1 MSRMIDVGIDLGTT
15 NTTIAVLDGID
26 ARVIPNKFGSTVT
39 PSAVWV
45 DKRGRIRVG
54 KEAREHVLDDVG
66 GSAVTEFKQLMGGGD
81 DTRHTFP
88 NGTSML
94 PEELSAEV
102 LKSVKLDYQSNTGSE
117 LHAAVITV
125 PAAFENPST
134 AATRRAAELAG
145 FVKSPLLLEPAAA
158 SLAYGFQ
165 TETENVYWFVYDFG
179 GGTFDAAVMR
189 VRDGQIQVVN
199 HNGNNRL
206 GGKLIDW
213 DIVERRIVPGL
224 MAQYDLP
231 DFHRGNPQWRDALG
245 KLKYLAE
252 GAKIEVCRTRQPAE
266 IFLEFLCKDASGTPV
281 EVDYELTPDDVRGVS
296 EVHIRSTLDLCHA
309 TLSEADLTGSD
320 MARILMVGGSTLN
333 PWVRDA
339 VASEVSGQVEF
350 GIDPVTVVARGAAI
364 FASMQEHPE
373 VGGRPIAPG
382 TWTID
387 VVHKPVGNVPDPDIG
402 GRASGP
408 DDQSPEGYTIELID
422 ARTRWSTGRITLGAD
437 GAFMTQLH
445 AERQRRHEFLLELCD
460 PTGTRVPVTPSSV
473 SYTMGVVPEA
483 NPPVARTIGVGVHD
497 GTVKPYF
504 PKGTRL
510 PARKTHLHRSA
521 VALMAGDPNDE
532 LRIPLVEG
540 EHRRVDRNH
549 TIGSMIIRGTDVQA
563 DLLIGSDVE
572 LTITMDESQLL
583 KMQAYIPFLEQ
594 DFEVAFESRL
604 GRRSMEELRD
614 QLRHH
619 EDRLERIRV
628 TATETGAVSAEDVV
642 ADIVRQRLL
651 EQVAE
656 LAERAE
662 GDPEAELDLDRR
674 LDDVAAA
681 IDHAEDLVELPEL
694 VSRASESLS
703 STRKVVEAYGSLE
716 HRHQLQQLEEHLE
729 RATHTQDADLIR
741 LRTTQLDTLYFQVLD
756 GEDGYHLARFEWLA
770 ENVDTMRDVPQANRL
785 VTQGRRAIQNDDIEA
800 VKATNRQLVS
810 LMPRDEGTVMMDPEG
825 PIGIF

>member
-45 DKRGRIRVG
+45 DKRGRVRVG
-54 KEAREHVLDDVG
+54 KEAREHVLDDTDA
-66 GSAVTEFKQLMGGGD
+66 SAVSEFKQLMGGGEE
-81 DTRHTFP
+81 TRHTFP
-88 NGTSML
+88 DGTSML

-102 LKSVKLDYQSNTGSE
+102 LKSVKLDYQSNTGKE

-134 AATRRAAELAG
+134 TATARAAELAG
-145 FVKSPLLLEPAAA
+145 FLKAPLLLEPAAA

-165 TETENVYWFVYDFG
+165 TEAENVYWFVYDFG

-189 VRDGQIQVVN
+189 VRDGQIQIVN

-206 GGKLIDW
+206 GGKHIDW
-213 DIVERRIVPGL
+213 DIVERKIVPVL
-224 MAQYDLP
+224 TAQYDLP
-231 DFHRGNPQWRDALG
+231 DFHKENPRWRGALR
-245 KLKYLAE
+245 KLKYYAE
-252 GAKIEVCRTRQPAE
+252 DAKIEVCRTRRPSE
-266 IFLEFLCKDASGTPV
+266 IFREFLCKDASGTPV
-281 EVDYELTPDDVRGVS
+281 EVDFELAPEDVREVS
-296 EVHIRSTLDLCHA
+296 QRHIESTLDLCRA
-309 TLSEADLTGSD
+309 TLDGADLTGSD

-339 VASEVSGQVEF
+339 VASEVNPNVEF

-364 FASMQEHPE
+364 FASMQEHPKTDT
-373 VGGRPIAPG
+373 GPAAPG
-382 TWTID
+382 TWTVE

-402 GRASGP
+402 GRVVGP
-408 DDQSPEGYTIELID
+408 VDESPTGYTIEFID

-445 AERQRRHEFLLELCD
+445 AERQRRHEFILELCD
-460 PTGTRVPVTPSSV
+460 PTGTRVPVAPSSV

-521 VALMAGDPNDE
+521 VALMAGDAADE

-549 TIGSMIIRGTDVQA
+549 TIGSMIIRGTDVKA
-563 DLLIGSDVE
+563 DLLVGSDVE
-572 LTITMDESQLL
+572 ITITMDESQLL
-583 KMQAYIPFLEQ
+583 KMQAYIPFLDQ
-594 DFEVAFESRL
+594 DFEMPFESRL
-604 GRRSMEELRD
+604 GRRSMEELRH
-614 QLRHH
+614 QLQHH
-619 EDRLERIRV
+619 QDRLERIRL

-642 ADIVRQRLL
+642 ADIVKQRLL

-656 LAERAE
+656 LADRAE
-662 GDPEAELDLDRR
+662 GDAEAELDLDRR

-681 IDHAEDLVELPEL
+681 IDRAEDLIELPEL
-694 VSRASESLS
+694 VSKASEWLD

-716 HRHQLQQLEEHLE
+716 HRHQLQQLEELLE
-729 RATHTQDADLIR
+729 RATRTQDADLIR
-741 LRTTQLDTLYFQVLD
+741 LRTTQLETLYFQVLD
-756 GEDGYHLARFEWLA
+756 GEDGYHLARFEWFA
-770 ENVDTMRDVPQANRL
+770 EHVDTMRDVPQANRL

-800 VKATNRQLVS
+800 VKATNRQLHS
-810 LMPRDEGTVMMDPEG
+810 LLPREQQGTDDV